1 MSGPQGSDQGQQW
14 SGQQPEPGADQ
25 APGGEAWQPPT
36 ATPASEDATT
46 NAPAWQPPA
55 YTPQQY
61 PSYPPQPQPG
71 AQQPQQPQYPGP
83 EQYAQQPGYPQPG
96 QQPQY
101 GQVPGYGQQP
111 QYGQPGQPGQPQ
123 YGAPGQPGQYGQPGQ
138 FGAPGQFGQYPIPG
152 AESGSKA
159 SLGVIGGVVGGAVAL
174 VLIILAVTAF
184 WLPGWAVTT
193 KLDIDKAQS
202 GVEQILTD
210 KTNGYGA
217 TKVTGVKCN
226 DGENPKVEKDATFD
240 CEVTIDGTKRKVT
253 VTFKDDKGTYEV
265 GRPK

>member
-14 SGQQPEPGADQ
+14 PGQQPEPTGDQ
-25 APGGEAWQPPT
+25 AQGAEAWQPPT
-36 ATPASEDATT
+36 PASEDPTPH
-46 NAPAWQPPA
+46 APAWQPPA

-61 PSYPPQPQPG
+61 PSYQPPAQGVQQPDYSQP
-71 AQQPQQPQYPGP
+71 QQPQQPQYPGA
-83 EQYAQQPGYPQPG
+83 EQYGQPAYPG
-96 QQPQY
+96 GQPQY

-111 QYGQPGQPGQPQ
+111 QYGQPGQPPQYGQPGQYPQPGQ
-123 YGAPGQPGQYGQPGQ
+123 YGAPGQFGPYGV
-138 FGAPGQFGQYPIPG
+138 PG
-152 AESGSKA
+152 ASGESKR
-159 SLGVIGGVVGGAVAL
+159 SLAVIGGVVGGLLAL
-174 VLIILAVTAF
+174 LLIILAVTAF

-193 KLDIDKAQS
+193 KLDINKAQT

-226 DGENPKVEKDATFD
+226 DGENPTVKKDSTFD

>member
-14 SGQQPEPGADQ
+14 PGQQPEPGAEQ
-25 APGGEAWQPPT
+25 ATGAEAWQPPT
-36 ATPASEDATT
+36 PASADPTA

-61 PSYPPQPQPG
+61 PSYQPPSQGGQP
-71 AQQPQQPQYPGP
+71 PQYPAP
-83 EQYAQQPGYPQPG
+83 DQYGQPVYPPPG
-96 QQPQY
+96 QPQY

-111 QYGQPGQPGQPQ
+111 QFGQPGQQPQFGQPGQPPQ
-123 YGAPGQPGQYGQPGQ
+123 FGQPGQYPQPGQ
-138 FGAPGQFGQYPIPG
+138 YGAPGQFGQYGMPG
-152 AESGSKA
+152 APGESKR
-159 SLGVIGGVVGGAVAL
+159 SLPMIGGIIGGLVAL
-174 VLIILAVTAF
+174 LLVILGVTAF

-193 KLDIDKAQS
+193 KLDINKAQS
-202 GVEQILTD
+202 GVEQVLTD

-217 TKVTGVKCN
+217 TKVSGVKCN
-226 DGENPKVEKDATFD
+226 DGENPEVKKDSTFD